1 MTSLILKTAMRL
13 ILPLTL
19 IFGLYLAF
27 KGHNEPGGGF
37 IGGLCLS
44 VALVLYR
51 MSFGSEEF
59 DHILPFHPRWMV
71 AAGLVMALATA
82 LAPLVTQGMP
92 LLTSTEYSFFIN
104 EAHFHFTTAMF
115 FDIGVM
121 LVVVGVSVGMIGRLS
136 EELGQ

>member
-1 MTSLILKTAMRL
+1 MTSLILQTAMRL

-37 IGGLCLS
+37 IGGLCLAVS
-44 VALVLYR
+44 LVLYR
-51 MSFGSEEF
+51 MSHGSAEF
-59 DHILPFHPRWMV
+59 DRLIPFHPRWLV
-71 AAGLVMALATA
+71 AAGLMIALLTA
-82 LAPLVTQGMP
+82 LYPLVVQGMP
-92 LLTSTEYSFFIN
+92 LLTSEEYAFAIG
-104 EAHFHFTTAMF
+104 EAHFHFTTAVF

-121 LVVVGVSVGMIGRLS
+121 LVVVGVSVGVIGRLS

>member
-1 MTSLILKTAMRL
+1 MTSLILQTAMRL

-19 IFGLYLAF
+19 LFGLYLAF

-37 IGGLCLS
+37 IGGLALAVS
-44 VALVLYR
+44 LVLYR
-51 MSFGSEEF
+51 MSYGSASF
-59 DHILPFHPRWMV
+59 DQLMPFHPRWIVAGGLLIALLIAIYPMV
-71 AAGLVMALATA
+71 FG
-82 LAPLVTQGMP
+82 GRP
-92 LLTSTEYSFFIN
+92 LLTSEEYSFYIGQ
-104 EAHFHFTTAMF
+104 AHFHFTTAMF